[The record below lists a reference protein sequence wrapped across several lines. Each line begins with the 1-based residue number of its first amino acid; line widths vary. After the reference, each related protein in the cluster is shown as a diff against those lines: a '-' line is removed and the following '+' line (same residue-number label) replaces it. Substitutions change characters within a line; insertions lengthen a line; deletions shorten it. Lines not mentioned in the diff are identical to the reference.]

1 MAEICRRKHRTHLKH
16 ATSITIALDESN
28 TRKVLRYCCDTPSH
42 PYTAH
47 GLLGTLRL
55 SYKSTDAV
63 GYQEQMEE
71 DHAVHALRA
80 LKLCLIRFCTR
91 PTRTKRPRRTATAK
105 ATARTTVT
113 AAARGAGGRLGI
125 VSRPGALTDTLPKG
139 LDISLGVGW
148 DLLARGAWDGHIPRR
163 RNLTFEF
170 HRFQRRSQCRSQWRA
185 QGACGWSSSNRGCS
199 LWRKTR

>member
-55 SYKSTDAV
+55 SYEQKSKDAV
-63 GYQEQMEE
+63 GVQEQMEE

-80 LKLCLIRFCTR
+80 LKRCLIRFCTS
-91 PTRTKRPRRTATAK
+91 PKRTKRPHRTAA
-105 ATARTTVT
+105 ATERAHTRVT
-113 AAARGAGGRLGI
+113 AAARGAGDF
-125 VSRPGALTDTLPKG
+125 V
-139 LDISLGVGW
+139 
-148 DLLARGAWDGHIPRR
+148 
-163 RNLTFEF
+163 
-170 HRFQRRSQCRSQWRA
+170 
-185 QGACGWSSSNRGCS
+185 
-199 LWRKTR
+199 